1 MSLKLDLEPLSCED
15 GHTQAV
21 HVKSCRLDVYI
32 DSREDERFMMYE
44 L

>member
-1 MSLKLDLEPLSCED
+1 MDLEPLSCEEW
-15 GHTQAV
+15 HTEAV
-21 HVKSCRLDVYI
+21 HVKSCGLDVCI